1 MTMHQDI
8 KYGVI
13 PTKQGLEELSQGLEN
28 FLTDHKF
35 FRCSEV
41 TFEREFLKIRAF
53 HDQARNFLTIYIPTQ
68 YVACVVEHSEGRP
81 AIGFR
86 PDALKNRALGYSD
99 PGGTLPPDD

>member
-1 MTMHQDI
+1 MHQDI

-13 PTKQGLEELSQGLEN
+13 PTKQGLEELFQSLEN
-28 FLTDHKF
+28 FLTDHKY

-41 TFEREFLKIRAF
+41 TFETYFLKIRAF
-53 HDQARNFLTIYIPTQ
+53 HDQAKTFSTIYIPTQ
-68 YVACVVEHSEGRP
+68 FVACVVEHSEGRP

-86 PDALKNRALGYSD
+86 PDSLKTRSLADSD